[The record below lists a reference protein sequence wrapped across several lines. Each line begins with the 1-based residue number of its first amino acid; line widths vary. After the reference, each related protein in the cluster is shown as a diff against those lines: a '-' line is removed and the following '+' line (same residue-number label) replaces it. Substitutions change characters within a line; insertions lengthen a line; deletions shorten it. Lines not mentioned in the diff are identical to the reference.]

1 LRRHSE
7 VSIDVSKMMEQKAKS
22 VTGLTQGIE
31 GLFKKNKAGGVL
43 ENKHLTDAEM
53 TNRIHRSV

>member
-1 LRRHSE
+1 M
-7 VSIDVSKMMEQKAKS
+7 SKMMEQKAKS